1 MASIFDIRYLA
12 SFLGLPYKFL
22 RLNQKT
28 KNRSM
33 NRIKE
38 LGSNFNAV
46 LFLEFRVPDG
56 CIRLNLT
63 LKNVIIVNMNP
74 CNEIREP

>member
-1 MASIFDIRYLA
+1 
-12 SFLGLPYKFL
+12 
-22 RLNQKT
+22 
-28 KNRSM
+28 M